1 MGWDPF
7 PETAT
12 STSVCGSAKV
22 NPSHNRQST
31 GRLGERNSTAQPQT
45 ASDTNPQAS
54 SKSLVGKRENEDRT
68 KR

>member
-12 STSVCGSAKV
+12 RV